1 MRLCFYNGTVK
12 GAKFVHKAILLASSP
27 YTHVELEFD
36 DDKSFSSEFGIGP
49 RIKQIDYS
57 HPERWMFV
65 DLPWITAEAQRRVR
79 YRAELHAAL
88 CNAGYEK
95 YDTRGALGCAVT
107 GHDDRWNWY
116 CSEVVYDVLAPEI
129 AIPAL
134 NFKMHPQRL
143 YELVQVIKDLH
154 TI

>member
-1 MRLCFYNGTVK
+1 MRLCFYNGRSK
-12 GAKFVHKAILLASSP
+12 GAKFVHKAILLISDP
-27 YTHVELEFD
+27 YSHIELVFD
-36 DDKSFSSEFGIGP
+36 DGLSFSSEFGIGP

-65 DLPWITAEAQRRVR
+65 ELPWITAEVQRRIR
-79 YRAELHAAL
+79 YRAELHNAL
-88 CNAGYEK
+88 RIAGLEK
-95 YDTRGALGCAVT
+95 YDTGGAIGCAMT
-107 GHDDRWNWY
+107 GQDNRWDWF

-134 NFKMHPQRL
+134 NHKMHPQKL
-143 YELVQVIKDLH
+143 FQIIQVIKDLH